1 MRSILKEIKLSS
13 VLLLLLGSAI
23 LAFGLYNIHSMSNV
37 TEGGILGL
45 TLLLEYWFGISPS
58 VSGFVL
64 TILCYFLG
72 WKLLGKRFLIY
83 SFISSIGFSV
93 FYRIFEQFDP
103 LFPNIGEKPLLA
115 AVVGALFVGISV
127 GLCVRVGGAPT
138 GDDALAMSLERVLP
152 LDIQWIYLISDL
164 VVLLISLTYIPV
176 SRITYSLLTV
186 VLSGQIILAV
196 QYYAEPKIVANV
208 PPNCFMPRPKVGSA
222 VIRLTRHQNPPVT
235 TLDEKLMFRLIR
247 ASFNQR
253 RKTLSN
259 SLKNSQELPYSKEEV
274 ETAITECGLPLNIR
288 GEALT
293 LEQFAR
299 LSDAFSKLNK

>member
-1 MRSILKEIKLSS
+1 MRSILKEIKLSF

-115 AVVGALFVGISV
+115 AVV
-127 GLCVRVGGAPT
+127 
-138 GDDALAMSLERVLP
+138 E
-152 LDIQWIYLISDL
+152 
-164 VVLLISLTYIPV
+164 
-176 SRITYSLLTV
+176 
-186 VLSGQIILAV
+186 SGVEA
-196 QYYAEPKIVANV
+196 KIVIQNGEV
-208 PPNCFMPRPKVGSA
+208 LVNGRPELQRGKKLTGGE
-222 VIRLTRHQNPPVT
+222 VISYNGQEIRI
-235 TLDEKLMFRLIR
+235 EK
-247 ASFNQR
+247 
-253 RKTLSN
+253 
-259 SLKNSQELPYSKEEV
+259 
-274 ETAITECGLPLNIR
+274 
-288 GEALT
+288 
-293 LEQFAR
+293 
-299 LSDAFSKLNK
+299 